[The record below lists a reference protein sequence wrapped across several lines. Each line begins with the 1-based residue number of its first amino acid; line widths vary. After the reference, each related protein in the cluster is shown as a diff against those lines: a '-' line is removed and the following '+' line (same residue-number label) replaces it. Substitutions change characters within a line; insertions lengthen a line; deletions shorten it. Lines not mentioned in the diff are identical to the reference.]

1 MGARLNPRDSR
12 SYDTYHMLGFANFG
26 VKQYAEGIR
35 WEARA
40 LNDKPEMVQPHL
52 MLAICYVG
60 ANEIAKARAMF
71 AAGQR
76 LAPEYVKSRLEGT
89 WAYARPEDIKRA
101 TTFLRIAAGLE
112 DPSAAEALR

>member
-1 MGARLNPRDSR
+1 MVAARS
-12 SYDTYHMLGFANFG
+12 SAMSIG
-26 VKQYAEGIR
+26 

-40 LNDKPEMVQPHL
+40 LNDKPEMIQPHL

-60 ANEIAKARAMF
+60 ANEIARARAMF

-89 WAYARPEDIKRA
+89 WEYTRPEDIKRA
-101 TTFLRIAAGLE
+101 TTFFRIAAGLE
-112 DPSAAEALR
+112 DPSAAEPLR